1 LVRSTRWSWLKAW
14 AMQIAKRRGMDS
26 LKALDPSRPIREAD
40 IRSPFGHVR
49 FMPIADIITSF
60 DHLLIDR
67 KHTRRNDVNF
77 CLQKPALPVSRLQR
91 FPKKQQR
98 MATDAPLSWRNV

>member
-1 LVRSTRWSWLKAW
+1 MGSLRGRTAQPCPLW
-14 AMQIAKRRGMDS
+14 AISGHFAKSEPMS
-26 LKALDPSRPIREAD
+26 ALPAKAD
-40 IRSPFGHVR
+40 IVERGRHVR
-49 FMPIADIITSF
+49 FVPIADIITSF
-60 DHLLIDR
+60 DHLLSDR
-67 KHTRRNDVNF
+67 KHTRRDNVIL